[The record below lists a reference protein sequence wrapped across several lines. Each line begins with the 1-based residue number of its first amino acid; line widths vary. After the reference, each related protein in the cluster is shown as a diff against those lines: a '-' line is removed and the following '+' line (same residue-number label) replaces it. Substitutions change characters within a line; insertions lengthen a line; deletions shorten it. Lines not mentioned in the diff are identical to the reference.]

1 MSCCRGEE
9 LTVIATAYTYTGN
22 RTCSG
27 AFPFPGTVAAD
38 HSILPIGSIIY
49 VENYGY
55 AVVLDSGSLITG
67 KRIDVF
73 FETENACILWGKRT
87 VKIKILR
94 KGIK

>member
-1 MSCCRGEE
+1 MES
-9 LTVIATAYTYTGN
+9 TAYTTTGN

-27 AFPFPGTVAAD
+27 CHPFPGTVAAD

-55 AVVLDSGSLITG
+55 AVVLDSGFAIVG

-73 FETENACILWGKRT
+73 FNDYNSCVQWGRKT
-87 VKIKILR
+87 VKVKILR
-94 KGIK
+94 KGR